1 MADDN
6 NTKENS
12 SEAPAIVDIGTGEV
26 MNIAELTASL
36 DDMNLGMEITGE
48 YMEFIEDV
56 EQKLFVIGS
65 QKMKA
70 IDSDDYIDAI
80 RFLTRDGRFVINAD
94 AVVRSTLLEH
104 AQAKK
109 GPYPVS
115 VLCTGK
121 AGPKGREYKTFKI
134 HPLG

>member
-1 MADDN
+1 MADEKNPDS
-6 NTKENS
+6 T
-12 SEAPAIVDIGTGEV
+12 EAVALVNHETGEV
-26 MNIAELTASL
+26 LDINKMTESL
-36 DDMNLGMEITGE
+36 DSMKPGMEITGE
-48 YMEFIEDV
+48 YMEFV
-56 EQKLFVIGS
+56 EGEEEKLFVIGS

-104 AQAKK
+104 AQSKK